1 VRIKGKQIQPLN
13 MTNANVQPSDLD
25 AIVARILEDTAA
37 TP

>member
-1 VRIKGKQIQPLN
+1 